1 MFNQPFWLGHRE
13 FPPEYVIKKPNQ
25 IGNTNKPNCIV
36 TYSFQ
41 PHFPTNE
48 TNEFLV
54 FLQSFR
60 RTDGSLD
67 SRMNHLGCPV
77 LYGDKWI
84 GNKWVRWQE
93 QVLLIWGFSF
103 STAADI
109 PSFSSHCWDSYF
121 QVSTFKCFLP
131 KGVNY
136 RSNDSVFT
144 KKGRWNIYKSWR
156 NSLLDMFEKTL
167 QK

>member
-93 QVLLIWGFSF
+93 QVLLIWGFPF
-103 STAADI
+103 NTAADI
-109 PSFSSHCWDSYF
+109 PSIVETHTFRCPLSS
-121 QVSTFKCFLP
+121 VSFPKESITDQMILFLRRKEDETYIKVEEIP
-131 KGVNY
+131 
-136 RSNDSVFT
+136 F
-144 KKGRWNIYKSWR
+144 
-156 NSLLDMFEKTL
+156 
-167 QK
+167 